1 MSKSWVVLFDD
12 QGLDTII
19 PWTDLKEENIMSK
32 LAGEVPFY
40 KTQHI
45 ISRTILR
52 AQLNS
57 HRNTEVWGFN
67 TAEDMSVEDML
78 RAWKTED
85 ITPLMELVR
94 SKGDKLY

>member
-1 MSKSWVVLFDD
+1 MAKSWVVMFDD
-12 QGLDTII
+12 EGIDTLI

-32 LAGEVPFY
+32 LAGEAPFY

-45 ISRTILR
+45 ISRTMLR

-78 RAWKTED
+78 RAWKTGD
-85 ITPLMELVR
+85 TVHLKDLIR